1 MPDRSAPKL
10 EIVRRSAAP
19 TVTRKELLKD
29 GDDLAFRHMVHDSLA
44 FAARLQAIRD
54 GYARL
59 IGISGVQYTILI
71 AVYHLQFDENVSV
84 TRVAEH
90 LHLSGAFITSEI
102 NKLVHTG
109 LLEKFQDPDDG
120 RRLILRTTP
129 KSQRRL
135 SRLAEVQ
142 SEVNDEHF
150 APLATG
156 NAFDTFRHIVADL
169 VGSTDRAL
177 ALLHGLSPRAIE
189 KGLDKNTDD
198 AALVDQKQKEEGVR
212 K

>member
-1 MPDRSAPKL
+1 MPDKLSPKL
-10 EIVRRSAAP
+10 KLVRRSAAP
-19 TVTRKELLKD
+19 TVARKEFLKD
-29 GDDLAFRHMVHDSLA
+29 GDDLAFRQMVHDSLA

-102 NKLVHTG
+102 NKLVRTG
-109 LLEKFQDPDDG
+109 LLEKFQDSDDG

-129 KSQRRL
+129 KSQKRL

-156 NAFDTFRHIVADL
+156 EAFDTFRHFVADL
-169 VGSTDRAL
+169 VVSTDRAL
-177 ALLHGLSPRAIE
+177 ALLHGLSPRAIA
-189 KGLDKNTDD
+189 KGLDINEDD
-198 AALVDQKQKEEGVR
+198 AALADQKQKEESTR